1 MKKKKSLG
9 QNFLKNKAVVVA
21 MANRA
26 NLSPYDVVL
35 EAGPGEGILT
45 EELLKWAG
53 KVIAVEKDNRLIP
66 FLTQKFSSEISSGKL
81 NLIHSDILHFDPL
94 TYKLTNL
101 KTYKLIANLP
111 YYITGAFLKKFL
123 SGNCQPSMMMLLLQ
137 KEVVKRIIA
146 RDGKESILSIS
157 VKAYGAPRLIKK
169 VPAGSFAPAPKVDSA
184 VLLID
189 NISKQFFDGFSEE
202 EFFQVVKTA
211 FAHKRKRLAGNL
223 KTLYPQIE
231 SALEKLNIPK
241 NARAENIS
249 LGDWKKLTIQLKTTP
264 VHK

>member
-81 NLIHSDILHFDPL
+81 NLIHSDILDFDVKGQRL
-94 TYKLTNL
+94 IVNCYKLV
-101 KTYKLIANLP
+101 ANLP